1 MKEKHSSA
9 EIDTYKKKIIYDH
22 ESNECLYQMDKNESV
37 LYQYFNKKD
46 TDSDSYK
53 MYVNTSV
60 DNQKLKYKSNE
71 ECINHFMNLYEN
83 PIRYTDYGDVL
94 IDVGGFTA
102 LEQLN
107 YIVDLSNSGQPAFLK
122 QASYQDGLE
131 YFKEYFTLIFSE
143 AIQSSSKLN
152 DLSST
157 FAYEKTN
164 SVTSIKYSGASSTT
178 FEGIDGFDE
187 TIIDLKI
194 NYIFELDNKSRFT
207 SITRTTSFSN
217 CNFKD
222 GQEIEEGSYNFN
234 LTNVETFEYDIGDWT
249 LNEDATGYTDTN
261 TYPLYSLD
269 IQLFQTCD
277 GLPFSSSGSLT
288 NFVGDGNIDF
298 NYLDDVVDII
308 PNQYETEYRKEGT
321 KIEKVYL
328 DPECTKEFTGTN
340 MKIGKLSLY
349 CTYDYLDDVCIATE
363 RYITDI
369 SAYGYKFGSEILFDD
384 RLAYSSEYN
393 FIDFIGRKEIKFDE
407 SDFEIHPNPIGDF
420 TLQSV
425 TIDDV
430 TYDKEALLEGI
441 TYDLNN
447 GTVITK
453 NYGLV
458 NQ

>member
-1 MKEKHSSA
+1 MAFVDNAATTKMSRTAIDSMIPYLESVYGNPSSLYTIGQEAKEAMDKARQDVASCFNCNEKEIYFTSGGSEADNQAIFSVAHNGAKKGKKHIILLLASSFVLA
-9 EIDTYKKKIIYDH
+9 GCGNKENTSSSTEKDENQIAYEMISKGYNYLNAYKGDFKRINSFGMSDCGEALDTYKEKIIYDH

-83 PIRYTDYGDVL
+83 PIRYTDYDDVL

-187 TIIDLKI
+187 TIIDLEI
-194 NYIFELDNKSRFT
+194 NYIFELDNESRFT

-261 TYPLYSLD
+261 TYPLYFFKRVTD
-269 IQLFQTCD
+269 CLFLALVLLQ
-277 GLPFSSSGSLT
+277 
-288 NFVGDGNIDF
+288 
-298 NYLDDVVDII
+298 
-308 PNQYETEYRKEGT
+308 
-321 KIEKVYL
+321 
-328 DPECTKEFTGTN
+328 
-340 MKIGKLSLY
+340 
-349 CTYDYLDDVCIATE
+349 
-363 RYITDI
+363 
-369 SAYGYKFGSEILFDD
+369 IL
-384 RLAYSSEYN
+384 
-393 FIDFIGRKEIKFDE
+393 
-407 SDFEIHPNPIGDF
+407 
-420 TLQSV
+420 
-425 TIDDV
+425 
-430 TYDKEALLEGI
+430 
-441 TYDLNN
+441 
-447 GTVITK
+447 
-453 NYGLV
+453 
-458 NQ
+458 